1 MSNYINGEFGSTDKV
16 VVFTK
21 DGDKLIG
28 FIVELNDSAQA
39 NPFLSFLASSDQK
52 GIWLQRERHITFLG
66 EDNIKQIRL
75 ARPGEK
81 EIDKK

>member
-28 FIVELNDSAQA
+28 FIVELN
-39 NPFLSFLASSDQK
+39 NPVQGNPLLSFFASSGQE
-52 GIWLQRERHITFLG
+52 GIWLKRERHITFLG